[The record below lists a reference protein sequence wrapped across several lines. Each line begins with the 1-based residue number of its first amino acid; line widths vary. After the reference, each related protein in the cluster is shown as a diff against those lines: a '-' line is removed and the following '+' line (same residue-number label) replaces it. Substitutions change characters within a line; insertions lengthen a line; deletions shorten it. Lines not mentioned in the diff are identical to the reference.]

1 MTSYNQLMWENV
13 IGNVVYCAVFFTVSD
28 VVLSILRHR
37 RDYVNYARKLVEGSL
52 EIEDVDIEVN
62 ML

>member
-1 MTSYNQLMWENV
+1 MWENV
-13 IGNVVYCAVFFTVSD
+13 IGNVVYCAVFFTVCD